1 MCACGVSIQY
11 DVTLIMIAIFIII
24 TPEILVTLSQAAKP
38 RLLGRFRVK
47 LCWSLTFEYE
57 KGGFKYQSALHKT
70 HFFVEEGVA
79 IANNIVV
86 CRHTLQKHRKQVFS
100 VYYKERTARRRR
112 ENFGV
117 LAKVLRVY
125 PPPWGGGVSGW
136 DMGIKPKFDENMGI
150 KDLGVDSGN

>member
-1 MCACGVSIQY
+1 MCLRRFDPVRCNINSDFHNYHTRNFGHPLPSRETPPPWAVPGQ
-11 DVTLIMIAIFIII
+11 TPLI
-24 TPEILVTLSQAAKP
+24 SN
-38 RLLGRFRVK
+38 
-47 LCWSLTFEYE
+47 FEYE

-86 CRHTLQKHRKQVFS
+86 YRHTLQKHRKQVFS

-125 PPPWGGGVSGW
+125 PPLGWGGVR
-136 DMGIKPKFDENMGI
+136 
-150 KDLGVDSGN
+150 LRYGN